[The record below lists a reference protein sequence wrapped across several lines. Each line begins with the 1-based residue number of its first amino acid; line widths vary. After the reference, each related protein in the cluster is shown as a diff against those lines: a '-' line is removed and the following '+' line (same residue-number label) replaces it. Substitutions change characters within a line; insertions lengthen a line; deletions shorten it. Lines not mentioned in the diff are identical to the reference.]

1 MIISLALIGTILFFR
16 QNPQVA
22 EKAREI
28 VTQTETQ
35 VQETVRTDLLYPDM
49 TIVPP
54 KQLFI
59 ARPNANSKTLRFS
72 TTFANIGTGP
82 LEIIG
87 HHDLEQAK
95 TFATQYIR
103 KTTGGG
109 EFQDIGE
116 FAFHPEHDHWHVD
129 NYVQY
134 EVWTVKNNGE
144 RGDLV
149 AGTGKQSFCIW
160 DEHTYDT
167 SLPNAAKSRF
177 YTSACSRNTQG
188 MSVGW
193 GDTYLAKVEGQVI
206 DITSL
211 SDGDYILY
219 FEVNPDKKILESN
232 YENNS
237 GQIKISISGTSL
249 KVLPN

>member
-22 EKAREI
+22 EKAKEM
-28 VTQTETQ
+28 VTKTETE
-35 VQETVRTDLLYPDM
+35 VQETLRTDLLYPDM
-49 TIVPP
+49 IIVPP
-54 KQLFI
+54 KQLYI
-59 ARPNANSKTLRFS
+59 ARPSANIKTLRFS

-87 HHDLEQAK
+87 HHDLEQSK

-109 EFQDIGE
+109 EFRDIGE
-116 FAFHPEHDHWHVD
+116 FIYHPEHNHWHVD
-129 NYVQY
+129 EYVQY
-134 EVWTVKNNGE
+134 QIWTIKNGSE
-144 RGDLV
+144 RRDMV
-149 AGTGKQSFCIW
+149 ANTGKQSFCIW

-167 SLPNAAKSRF
+167 KLPSAVKTRF

-193 GDTYLAKVEGQVI
+193 GDTYQARVEGQVI
-206 DITSL
+206 DITNIP
-211 SDGDYILY
+211 DGEYILY
-219 FEVNPDKKILESN
+219 YEINPDKKIIEGN
-232 YENNS
+232 YDNNS
-237 GQIKISISGTSL
+237 GQQKISINGTTL
-249 KVLPN
+249 RILPN